1 MKKKNNNDTQI
12 ITLTGENGQSLDFML
27 AATIEHDNNTYAIM
41 KPLDKSLG
49 IAEDEALVFIVTSTK
64 DGDMF
69 ELEMD
74 EVTIEE
80 IFDIYNS
87 DID

>member
-1 MKKKNNNDTQI
+1 MKKNNNDTQI

-41 KPLDKSLG
+41 KPLDNTLG

-87 DID
+87 DIN